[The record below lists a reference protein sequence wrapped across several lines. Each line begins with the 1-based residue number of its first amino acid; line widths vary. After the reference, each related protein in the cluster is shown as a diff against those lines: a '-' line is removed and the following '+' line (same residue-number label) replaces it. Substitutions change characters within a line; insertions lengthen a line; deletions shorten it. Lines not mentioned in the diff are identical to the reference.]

1 VRGLTWVSAAPA
13 AAAVQVPTL
22 DTLGLMLLMSMLA
35 IAGFVAVRR

>member
-1 VRGLTWVSAAPA
+1 
-13 AAAVQVPTL
+13 VQVPTL